1 MRILFASAEAIP
13 YWKTG
18 GLADVARSLP
28 DALAER
34 GHDVRV
40 IVPFYRLV
48 RGRQL
53 PLEPSAELDVPWPG
67 DPIRT
72 RFLLHR
78 PAHGAPGVL
87 VDEPD
92 FFDTDDPYGA
102 PYGDV
107 LALGRRFAFFCRAIV
122 TYAKAWGADVV
133 HLNDWP
139 TGFVPVYGLLD
150 GLEAGTVFTIHNLP
164 YQGNFPPALV
174 PQIGAPWDLYR
185 PENGFEFWGQ
195 ASFMKA
201 GLALSARLVTVSPT
215 YAAEIRT
222 PDFGAGLDGL
232 LRFRHGVLHGIL
244 NGIDPRIWDPRHDRA
259 LPRPFGVEDVHLKAE
274 NRAAVLTELGLSGD
288 GPLFVAV
295 TRLVE
300 QKGIDLLLD
309 AIGPIVHRGGCVAV
323 LGSGDVAYERAL
335 RDAAAA
341 APDRVAA
348 RLGFDDGLARRLYAG
363 GDFFLMP
370 SRYEPCGLGQMIA
383 QRYGTPPIVRHTGGL
398 ADTVIDGVTGLA
410 FHDASAAALL
420 SAVER
425 AWSAWRDGSIDA
437 VRRRA
442 MELDWSWDR
451 SAAEYEAVYACARGP
466 GSG

>member
-1 MRILFASAEAIP
+1 MRILFASAEANP

-28 DALAER
+28 DALVER

-40 IVPFYRLV
+40 ILPFYRPV
-48 RGRQL
+48 RDRGF
-53 PLEPSAELDVPWPG
+53 PLEESAVLDVPWPG
-67 DPIRT
+67 DAVPT

-78 PAHGAPGVL
+78 PPHGAPGVL
-87 VDEPD
+87 VEGPD

-102 PYGDV
+102 PFGDV
-107 LALGRRFAFFCRAIV
+107 LALGRRFAFFCRAV
-122 TYAKAWGADVV
+122 VAYAKVWGADIV

-139 TGFVPVYGLLD
+139 TGLVPVYGLVD
-150 GLEAGTVFTIHNLP
+150 GLEAGTVFAIHNLP

-174 PQIGAPWDLYR
+174 PQIGAPWGLYR

-215 YAAEIRT
+215 YGAEIRT

-244 NGIDPRIWDPRHDRA
+244 NGIEPRVWDPAHDGA
-259 LPRPFGVEDVHLKAE
+259 LTRPFGPEQVGLKEE
-274 NRAAVLTELGLSGD
+274 NRAALLAELGLTGD

-295 TRLVE
+295 TRLAY
-300 QKGIDLLLD
+300 QKGIDLILG
-309 AIGPIVHRGGCVAV
+309 AIWQIVESGASVAV
-323 LGSGDVAYERAL
+323 LGSGDAGYEWTLGSMAG
-335 RDAAAA
+335 A
-341 APDRVAA
+341 APHRVAV
-348 RLGFDDGLARRLYAG
+348 RFGFDDGLARRLYAG

-383 QRYGTPPIVRHTGGL
+383 QRYGTPPVVRHTGGL
-398 ADTVIDGVTGLA
+398 VDTVVDGVTGFA
-410 FHDASAAALL
+410 FHDASPAGLL
-420 SAVER
+420 SAVDRARR
-425 AWSAWRDGSIDA
+425 AWHDGSVEAI
-437 VRRRA
+437 RRRC
-442 MELDWSWDR
+442 MELDWSWER
-451 SAAEYEAVYACARGP
+451 SAAEYEEVYACARAPAG
-466 GSG
+466 G